1 MAQLTKAAILDAFV
15 RLLQQTPMDQI
26 TVQAVTAECG
36 ISRNTF
42 YYHYS
47 DIYALLKA
55 MLRRDMDELQRQRQ
69 PGEHASEG
77 LRRLIGYISARQRM
91 FLHIYGAVGHAAME
105 DYLVEASGEL
115 FMAYLRDAAEGL
127 SPSEEDLDFICR
139 SFQFMLIGILLR
151 RACPLTC
158 IHCGRCVDACPMRLA
173 PLFFNQRFGAGR
185 YDELEGLR
193 ILDCIECGSCAWSCP
208 AHIPLVQ
215 AIRAGKNEVRKL
227 QTAAKV
233 KAAAEAA
240 KAEEAKAE
248 ETTKEEASAK

>member
-1 MAQLTKAAILDAFV
+1 MAQLTKAAIIDAFV

-55 MLRRDMDELQRQRQ
+55 MLRRDMDELQSQRQ

-77 LRRLIGYISARQRM
+77 LRRLIGYISSRQRM
-91 FLHIYGAVGHAAME
+91 FSHIYSAVGHAAME
-105 DYLVEASGEL
+105 DYLLEASGEL

-139 SFQFMLIGILLR
+139 SFQFMLIGILLSWVR
-151 RACPLTC
+151 HGMKGDLADLLERAE
-158 IHCGRCVDACPMRLA
+158 R
-173 PLFFNQRFGAGR
+173 LFFHGTRR
-185 YDELEGLR
+185 LLE
-193 ILDCIECGSCAWSCP
+193 ENSVPFVPFS
-208 AHIPLVQ
+208 
-215 AIRAGKNEVRKL
+215 
-227 QTAAKV
+227 
-233 KAAAEAA
+233 
-240 KAEEAKAE
+240 
-248 ETTKEEASAK
+248 

>member
-1 MAQLTKAAILDAFV
+1 MAQLTKAAIIDAFV

-47 DIYALLKA
+47 DLYALLKA

-77 LRRLIGYISARQRM
+77 LRRLIGYLSARQRM
-91 FLHIYGAVGHAAME
+91 FSHIYSAVGHAAME
-105 DYLVEASGEL
+105 DYLLETSGEL

-139 SFQFMLIGILLR
+139 SFQFMLIGILLSWVR
-151 RACPLTC
+151 HGMKGDVADLLERAE
-158 IHCGRCVDACPMRLA
+158 R
-173 PLFFNQRFGAGR
+173 LFFHGTRR
-185 YDELEGLR
+185 LLE
-193 ILDCIECGSCAWSCP
+193 ENSVPFVPFS
-208 AHIPLVQ
+208 
-215 AIRAGKNEVRKL
+215 
-227 QTAAKV
+227 
-233 KAAAEAA
+233 
-240 KAEEAKAE
+240 
-248 ETTKEEASAK
+248 